1 LGELKK
7 RVITGICLAPV
18 VALLFYFLPA
28 DWLLVLLLI
37 VGIVAVNE
45 AAALAN
51 VPMKA
56 LVAALVIAGIIPLFT
71 GHYQYYPL
79 WVMAS
84 IVLMILIKTME
95 RKAAVDA
102 ANREITLQAAVIL
115 FGNIFI
121 LVPFFYLYLLK
132 RENTLFPFILL
143 LSIWAS
149 DTLAYFIGKNLGKH
163 RLAPQISPKKTV
175 EGLAG
180 SALGSLVVIAAFHKW
195 LGFDLVAALGIG
207 IAAGILGQAGD
218 LLESA
223 CKRVFKIKD
232 SSGLIPGHGGMLD
245 RIDSFI
251 FTAPFLYSCILWTR

>member
-1 LGELKK
+1 MGELKK

-28 DWLLVLLLI
+28 GWLLLLLLA
-37 VGIVAVNE
+37 VGAIAVHE
-45 AAALAN
+45 AAALTDA
-51 VPMKA
+51 PMKPI
-56 LVAALVIAGIIPLFT
+56 VAVLVIAGALPLFQ
-71 GHYQYYPL
+71 GRYQHYPL

-84 IVLMILIKTME
+84 VLVMIFIKIFD
-95 RKAAVDA
+95 RKAPVET
-102 ANREITLQAAVIL
+102 ANREITGQAAVIL
-115 FGNIFI
+115 FGNAFI

-132 RENTLFPFILL
+132 KEGALFPFILL

-149 DTLAYFIGKNLGKH
+149 DTFAYFIGKNLGKH

-180 SALGSLVVIAAFHKW
+180 SALGSLVVIAAFHTY
-195 LGFDLVAALGIG
+195 LGFGLYTALAVG

-218 LLESA
+218 LMESA

-232 SSGLIPGHGGMLD
+232 SSGLIPGHGGILD

>member
-1 LGELKK
+1 MGELKK
-7 RVITGICLAPV
+7 RVITGICLAPAI
-18 VALLFYFLPA
+18 ALLFYFLPGQ
-28 DWLLVLLLI
+28 WLLALLLV
-37 VGIVAVNE
+37 VGIIAVHE
-45 AAALAN
+45 AAALTG

-56 LVAALVIAGIIPLFT
+56 LVAALVIAGAVPLFQ

-84 IVLMILIKTME
+84 VVIMIFIKVFD
-95 RKAAVDA
+95 RNAPVDT
-102 ANREITLQAAVIL
+102 ANREITGQAAVIL
-115 FGNIFI
+115 FGNAFI

-132 RENTLFPFILL
+132 KEGAPFPFILL

-149 DTLAYFIGKNLGKH
+149 DTFAYFIGKNFGKH
-163 RLAPQISPKKTV
+163 RLAPRISPKKTV

-180 SALGSLVVIAAFHKW
+180 SALGSLVVIAAFHKC
-195 LGFDLVAALGIG
+195 LGFGLYQALAVGM
-207 IAAGILGQAGD
+207 AAGILGQAGD
-218 LLESA
+218 LMESA